1 MRTIK
6 FRARREYGLKGL
18 DFIAQK
24 ETAFVYGSLFTGEGK
39 KQYHT
44 IDTHDWL

>member
-6 FRARREYGLKGL
+6 FRARRADGLKGL

-24 ETAFVYGSLFTGEGK
+24 ETDFVYGSLFN
-39 KQYHT
+39 T
-44 IDTHDWL
+44 ILSKMSIAAYTR